1 MTYDLV
7 IFLDFDGVLHGS
19 STPFFHSV
27 PLIETLVERLNAY
40 VVFSTDW
47 RESQSLEQLKSYFSE
62 SFRKRVIGT
71 TPVLDLDVHRRYNEC
86 LAFLAEIRCK
96 QWLVIDDRGDLFPS
110 SANLYLTDCN
120 TGFDEKD
127 TEKIFSLFCLQKRDF

>member
-27 PLIETLVERLNAY
+27 PLIESTLERLNAY

-62 SFRKRVIGT
+62 GFQKRIIGV
-71 TPVLDLDVHRRYNEC
+71 TPVLDVVVHKRYYEC
-86 LAFLAEIRCK
+86 LAFLEDVQCK
-96 QWLVIDDRGDLFPS
+96 CWLAIDDRGDLFPKT
-110 SANLYLTDCN
+110 ANLYLTDCR

-127 TEKIFSLFCLQKRDF
+127 TEKIFSLLCLQKQDF